1 MKRRFERSGEIR
13 DVDLLAAFVGLWR
26 DRASVT
32 LDLMRPGVTA
42 GLDIADGEVVSTF
55 SADPRFETAAI
66 LVRAGKLD
74 AAALERLA
82 VPEGSD
88 QAMAAMQAGV
98 LTKREWKWGEKIR
111 AIEVLSDLL
120 TWKEGRYLAEPDT
133 RSVSGEFH
141 LPIPRLLLELFLRS
155 RDRALVDH
163 QLGNPDAPLM
173 HSEDFDA
180 EFATFGLTA
189 DAESVVRLIDGKATA
204 REIASKAPADAFAV
218 EKLLAALVTL
228 GLLRPGDS
236 GLAAALE
243 PLAPER
249 PMAEE
254 REAHDALD
262 AQFGRPAEEAVA
274 PEGTFRDLPNFPEP
288 APAERDVAVELGKE
302 PAAAAPARDTLAP
315 GAPEPILQRV
325 DEPVEEPPRRGQG
338 PILIAVFAL
347 LAVAVATVLY
357 FRSRTGGGGAASVQ
371 PERRVAALAAT
382 EAPRPTEGPPPT
394 AAPALTAK
402 SAVVKP
408 TRRAPTA
415 RPTPAPTKASAA
427 AAVPP
432 GRKPWLDRAEASRR
446 RLAAEPSTR
455 FAVQLLLACEVP
467 TIEDAFRHEQPAGSM
482 WLLATDHKGRTCF
495 KVLWGRFRTLEEAN
509 KAKEAVPPH
518 FVSSSN
524 RPAVVVV
531 Q

>member
-1 MKRRFERSGEIR
+1 MNRRFERSGEIR

-32 LDLMRPGVTA
+32 LDFARPGVTA

-120 TWKEGRYLAEPDT
+120 TWNEGRYLSEPDA

-141 LPIPRLLLELFLRS
+141 LSIPRLLLELFLRS

-163 QLGNPDAPLM
+163 QLGNPDAILM
-173 HSEDFDA
+173 RSEDFDA

-218 EKLLAALVTL
+218 DKLLAALVTL
-228 GLLRPGDS
+228 GLLRPGDL
-236 GLAAALE
+236 GPAAALE
-243 PLAPER
+243 PPAPER
-249 PMAEE
+249 PAAEE
-254 REAHDALD
+254 REAHDTFD
-262 AQFGRPAEEAVA
+262 AQFWRPAEGAAA
-274 PEGTFRDLPNFPEP
+274 PEETLHDPPDVPEP
-288 APAERDVAVELGKE
+288 APPERDVALELGPE
-302 PAAAAPARDTLAP
+302 PAAAASWLNTPAP
-315 GAPEPILQRV
+315 GALEPALQKV
-325 DEPVEEPPRRGQG
+325 DEPVEQPPRRGQG

-347 LAVAVATVLY
+347 LAVAVAAVLF
-357 FRSRTGGGGAASVQ
+357 FRSRTGGGAASVQ
-371 PERRVAALAAT
+371 PERTVAALAPT
-382 EAPRPTEGPPPT
+382 QAPRPTEAPPPT
-394 AAPALTAK
+394 APALTAK
-402 SAVVKP
+402 PAVVKL

-415 RPTPAPTKASAA
+415 RPTLAPTKAPAA
-427 AAVPP
+427 ATAPP
-432 GRKPWLDRAEASRR
+432 ESKPWLDRAEASRR
-446 RLAAEPSTR
+446 RLAMEPDTR

-467 TIEDAFRHEQPAGSM
+467 TLEDAFRHEQPPGSM
-482 WLLATDHKGRTCF
+482 WLLATDHKGRMCF
-495 KVLWGRFRTLEEAN
+495 KVLWGRFGTVEEAK
-509 KAKEAVPPH
+509 KAKDSVPSH

-531 Q
+531 R